1 VATNLEDVHGIVA
14 LPLVDNPV
22 CARLVLPHTLRLVVA
37 EECSTKVNLIEL
49 PTCAILEA
57 ILWHVGVLK
66 DCATHR
72 LGPGQAAQN
81 PHNDGVVVV

>member
-1 VATNLEDVHGIVA
+1 VATNFEDADGIVA

-22 CARLVLPHTLRLVVA
+22 CGGLVLPHTLRLVVA
-37 EECSTKVNLIEL
+37 EECSTKVDLIEL

-57 ILWHVGVLK
+57 ILWHIGVLK
-66 DCATHR
+66 GCATHL

-81 PHNDGVVVV
+81 QRNDGVVVV